1 MNDELTLDE
10 YAALSEI
17 VKMPRGS
24 RPSACVAR
32 NTKRLIGLK
41 YIVHEKSGKLVLTE
55 KGRQTLFVKNC
66 VDGLRTASKDPAAQ
80 LDAGVLTFLERKGH
94 VIRNAETGQ
103 LELTLRGHETI
114 ADIDSKSSKNRS

>member
-1 MNDELTLDE
+1 MNDDLTIDE

-17 VKMPRGS
+17 LAGQKGT

-41 YIVHEKSGKLVLTE
+41 YIVHEKSGKLILTE

-66 VDGLRTASKDPAAQ
+66 VDGLREVSTNPTAQ
-80 LDAGVLTFLERKGH
+80 LKAGVLTFLEKKGH
-94 VIRNAETGQ
+94 VTRNVVTGM
-103 LELTLRGHETI
+103 LELTQRGRETI
-114 ADIDSKSSKNRS
+114 ADIDGTKS

>member
-1 MNDELTLDE
+1 MNDVLTIDE

-17 VKMPRGS
+17 LAGPKGN

-41 YIVHEKSGKLVLTE
+41 YAVHEKSGRLILTE

-66 VDGLRTASKDPAAQ
+66 VDGLRAVSKDPAAR
-80 LDAGVLTFLERKGH
+80 LEAGVLTFLEKKGH
-94 VIRNAETGQ
+94 VTRNAATGV
-103 LELTLRGHETI
+103 LDLTQRGRETI
-114 ADIDSKSSKNRS
+114 ADIDGSGN

>member
-17 VKMPRGS
+17 VKMQRGS

-66 VDGLRTASKDPAAQ
+66 VDGWALCGTVD
-80 LDAGVLTFLERKGH
+80 GVECVWG
-94 VIRNAETGQ
+94 IYGQ
-103 LELTLRGHETI
+103 RLKRI
-114 ADIDSKSSKNRS
+114 N